1 MKGVGR
7 EKCSEAWGEEIGASQ
22 MCVEH
27 SGTLEKIAKKV
38 VAATSVCDGDS
49 GGPLV
54 DEAGEVLHGIVSY
67 GVADCDSREMPNVF
81 SFVFAAREWILEN
94 L

>member
-1 MKGVGR
+1 
-7 EKCSEAWGEEIGASQ
+7 

-27 SGTLEKIAKKV
+27 SGTLKKV
-38 VAATSVCDGDS
+38 EKKVLAAATSICDGDS

-54 DEAGEVLHGIVSY
+54 DEANGEVLWGVVSY
-67 GVADCDSREMPNVF
+67 GVASCDTQDFPNVF

-94 L
+94 MK